1 MKRLLIVLVFGAF
14 TIPNLEWRV
23 YLDLFP
29 EIREV
34 SFCESRINDKAL
46 NPKDTDGLPAYGL
59 LQFKKNTFY
68 KWAKLAEID
77 EPDIWNPWQQI
88 ILYRWAKENDLLGHW
103 GCYRTL
109 SKNSIFKARYIEL

>member
-1 MKRLLIVLVFGAF
+1 MKRILMVLVFSACI
-14 TIPNLEWRV
+14 IPNLDWCV

-34 SFCESRINDKAL
+34 SFCESRINNKAL
-46 NPKDTDGLPAYGL
+46 NPNDPDTRSVGL
-59 LQFKKNTFY
+59 LQFKDKTFF

-88 ILYRWAKENDLLGHW
+88 VLYRWAKENNLLNHW
-103 GCYRTL
+103 SCYRTL
-109 SKNSIFKARYIEL
+109 SKNSIFRSRYVEL